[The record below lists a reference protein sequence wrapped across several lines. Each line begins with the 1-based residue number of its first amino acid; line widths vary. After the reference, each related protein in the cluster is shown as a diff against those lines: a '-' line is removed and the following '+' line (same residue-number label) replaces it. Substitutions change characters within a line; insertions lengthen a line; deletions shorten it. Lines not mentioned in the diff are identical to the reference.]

1 MLNNLDFYDDPD
13 HFMILAII
21 AKEDQEGVDSD
32 MEEIAQVVR
41 FFKSEVEYIIHDLLS
56 SGLILKGKT
65 ISTDISSLIQTT
77 KTEEAKEIEDFTATE
92 LGLGILSTKKR
103 ELEQKWMQIKQ
114 IHNSRDKDHLYSSV
128 YAIREWVPFML
139 YSRVIDT
146 IDLQSMIHSIGI
158 DISKLQVSDLNNT
171 LADLGIDP
179 QLLAAGLVL
188 ASPVAGMLAVIAY
201 FLANFCLATLEK
213 VTGEKHHPLMRRER

>member
-1 MLNNLDFYDDPD
+1 MLHNLDFYDDPD

-21 AKEDQEGVDSD
+21 AKEDEEGVDSD

-56 SGLILKGKT
+56 SGLILKGKI
-65 ISTDISSLIQTT
+65 ISTDISSLIQKT
-77 KTEEAKEIEDFTATE
+77 KEEAKEIEDFTATE
-92 LGLGILSTKKR
+92 LGLDILSTKKR
-103 ELEQKWMQIKQ
+103 ELEQKWMQIQQ
-114 IHNSRDKDHLYSSV
+114 IHNSHNKDRLYSSV
-128 YAIREWVPFML
+128 YAIREWIPFML

-146 IDLQSMIHSIGI
+146 IDLQSMIHTIGV
-158 DISKLQVSDLNNT
+158 DISKLQVSDLHNT
-171 LADLGIDP
+171 VADLGIDP

-213 VTGEKHHPLMRRER
+213 VTGEKHQALT

>member
-1 MLNNLDFYDDPD
+1 MLHNLDFYDDPD

-21 AKEDQEGVDSD
+21 AKEDEEGVDSD

-41 FFKSEVEYIIHDLLS
+41 FFNSEVEYIIHDLLS
-56 SGLILKGKT
+56 SGLILKGKI
-65 ISTDISSLIQTT
+65 ISTDISSLIQKT
-77 KTEEAKEIEDFTATE
+77 KEEAKEIEDFTATE
-92 LGLGILSTKKR
+92 LGLDILSTKKR
-103 ELEQKWMQIKQ
+103 ELEQKWMQIQQ
-114 IHNSRDKDHLYSSV
+114 IHNSHNKDRLYSSV
-128 YAIREWVPFML
+128 YAIREWIPFML

-146 IDLQSMIHSIGI
+146 IDLQSMIHTIGV
-158 DISKLQVSDLNNT
+158 DISKLQVSDLHNT
-171 LADLGIDP
+171 VADLGIDP

-213 VTGEKHHPLMRRER
+213 VTGEKHQALT

>member
-1 MLNNLDFYDDPD
+1 MLHNLDDDQD

-21 AKEDQEGVDSD
+21 AKEDEEGVDSD

-56 SGLILKGKT
+56 SGLILKGKI
-65 ISTDISSLIQTT
+65 ISTDISSLIQKT
-77 KTEEAKEIEDFTATE
+77 KEEAKEIEDFTATE
-92 LGLGILSTKKR
+92 LGLDILSTKKR
-103 ELEQKWMQIKQ
+103 ELEQKWMQIQQ
-114 IHNSRDKDHLYSSV
+114 IHNSHNKDRLYSSV
-128 YAIREWVPFML
+128 YAIREWIPFML

-146 IDLQSMIHSIGI
+146 IDLQSMIHTIGV
-158 DISKLQVSDLNNT
+158 DISKLQVSDLHNT
-171 LADLGIDP
+171 VADLGIDP

-213 VTGEKHHPLMRRER
+213 VTGEKHQALT

>member
-1 MLNNLDFYDDPD
+1 MLHNLDFHDDPD

-21 AKEDQEGVDSD
+21 AKEDEEGVDSD

-41 FFKSEVEYIIHDLLS
+41 FFNSEVEYIIHDLLS
-56 SGLILKGKT
+56 SGLILKGKI
-65 ISTDISSLIQTT
+65 ISTDISSLIQKT
-77 KTEEAKEIEDFTATE
+77 KEEAKEIEDFTATE
-92 LGLGILSTKKR
+92 LGLDILSTKKR
-103 ELEQKWMQIKQ
+103 ELEQKWMQIQQ
-114 IHNSRDKDHLYSSV
+114 IHNSHDKDRLYSSV
-128 YAIREWVPFML
+128 YAIREWIPFML

-146 IDLQSMIHSIGI
+146 IDLQSMIHTIGV
-158 DISKLQVSDLNNT
+158 DISKLQVSDLHNT
-171 LADLGIDP
+171 VADLGIDP

-213 VTGEKHHPLMRRER
+213 VTGEKHQALI